1 VVADANG
8 VSTLRESYNHLAPT
22 GRVIVFGFHSNLPMN
37 QDLLSPTEW
46 IRMIW
51 KMMQM
56 PKINPMDLTASNKS
70 LLGFNLSFFVKEV
83 AMLGM
88 LYDQIVS
95 WLEQEKLI
103 SPRVVEMN
111 MEEIA
116 RAHELIQSGTSVGKI
131 VMMTNV
137 SSELNE

>member
-1 VVADANG
+1 
-8 VSTLRESYNHLAPT
+8 
-22 GRVIVFGFHSNLPMN
+22 
-37 QDLLSPTEW
+37 
-46 IRMIW
+46 
-51 KMMQM
+51 
-56 PKINPMDLTASNKS
+56 
-70 LLGFNLSFFVKEV
+70 
-83 AMLGM
+83 M

-103 SPRVVEMN
+103 CPRVVEMN